1 MSLFANELSM
11 TETLF
16 GGLVVAAVLF
26 FVIRKAGL
34 SNFWAGILSGILPF
48 IAYIA

>member
-16 GGLVVAAVLF
+16 GGLAVAAVLNQT
-26 FVIRKAGL
+26 R
-34 SNFWAGILSGILPF
+34 STP
-48 IAYIA
+48 